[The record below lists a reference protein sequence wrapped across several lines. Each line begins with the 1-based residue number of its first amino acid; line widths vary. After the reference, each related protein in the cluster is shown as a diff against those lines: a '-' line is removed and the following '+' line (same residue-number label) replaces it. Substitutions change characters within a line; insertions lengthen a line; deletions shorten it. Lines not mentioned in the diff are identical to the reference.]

1 MSFTIDVR
9 AEVVLRRADDDASGI
24 ARCEGVVLSLL
35 SLLGTRRQ
43 STHFARSYAHTG
55 DST

>member
-35 SLLGTRRQ
+35 GTRRQ
-43 STHFARSYAHTG
+43 STHFARSYAHSG
-55 DST
+55 DGT